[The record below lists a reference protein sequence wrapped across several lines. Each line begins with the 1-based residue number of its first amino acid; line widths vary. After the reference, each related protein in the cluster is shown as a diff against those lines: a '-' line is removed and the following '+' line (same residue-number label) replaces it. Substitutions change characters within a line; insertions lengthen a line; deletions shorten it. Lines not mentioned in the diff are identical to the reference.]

1 MDYNVFLWLIGI
13 VIILS
18 IFFSIGRLY
27 YHAKDKKDKISKAFS
42 IFYSPSIFTLIV
54 SLRTLAVS
62 DFSRSNKPIELVL
75 QHLYFG
81 FAISIML
88 NLLNL
93 ILLESDSTKA
103 YRKHFLFYL
112 SLLFNALSFSLW
124 LILAYMLFDII

>member
-1 MDYNVFLWLIGI
+1 MDYYTMLWLVGI
-13 VIILS
+13 ICILT
-18 IFFSIGRLY
+18 IFFYIGRLY
-27 YHAKDKKDKISKAFS
+27 YHATDKKDNISKAFS

-54 SLRTLAVS
+54 SLRTLAIS
-62 DFSRSNKPIELVL
+62 DFSKSNKPIELVL

-93 ILLESDSTKA
+93 ILLESGSTKA
-103 YRKHFLFYL
+103 DKKHFLFYL

>member
-1 MDYNVFLWLIGI
+1 MSYYTFLWIVGLI
-13 VIILS
+13 VIIS
-18 IFFSIGRLY
+18 IFVSIGRLY
-27 YHAKDKKDKISKAFS
+27 YFAGDKKDKIAKTFS
-42 IFYSPSIFTLIV
+42 IFYSPSIFTLII

-62 DFSRSNKPIELVL
+62 DFSKSNKPIEFVL

-93 ILLESDSTKA
+93 ILLESNSSKS
-103 YRKHFLFYL
+103 YRKHLLFYM

>member
-1 MDYNVFLWLIGI
+1 MNYYTVLWIVGLI
-13 VIILS
+13 VILS
-18 IFFSIGRLY
+18 VFISIGRLY
-27 YHAKDKKDKISKAFS
+27 YYAGKKKDKIAKTFS

-62 DFSRSNKPIELVL
+62 DFSKSNHPIEFVL

-93 ILLESDSTKA
+93 ILLESNSTKP
-103 YRKHFLFYL
+103 YRKHLLFYI
-112 SLLFNALSFSLW
+112 SLFFNALSFSLW

>member
-1 MDYNVFLWLIGI
+1 MNYYTFLWLIGI
-13 VIILS
+13 IIILS

-27 YHAKDKKDKISKAFS
+27 YYANEKKDKISKAFS

-62 DFSRSNKPIELVL
+62 DFSKSNKPIELVL

-103 YRKHFLFYL
+103 YRKHLLFYL
-112 SLLFNALSFSLW
+112 SLLFNALSFTLW

>member
-1 MDYNVFLWLIGI
+1 MSYYTFLWIVGLI
-13 VIILS
+13 VIIS
-18 IFFSIGRLY
+18 IFVSIGRLY
-27 YHAKDKKDKISKAFS
+27 YFAGDKKDKIAKTFS

-62 DFSRSNKPIELVL
+62 DFSKSNKPIEFVL

-93 ILLESDSTKA
+93 ILLESNSSKS
-103 YRKHFLFYL
+103 YRKHLLFYM